1 MFSDGPT
8 GCHSK
13 RRQDRLRTYTQN
25 IKQRSRDYCGRAK
38 AHVLHYTFRR
48 CVCSLKVLSMQS
60 ACAVLYCHLC
70 PVCLYHLLHF
80 TNGTIFGLKNKVTE
94 HIRCVL
100 IFSTTSVSN
109 ISHSNNS
116 SRHYHKYT
124 VLYVKYPILL
134 SDFNETW
141 IFSTDFRKKQ
151 SNVESNEKLS
161 SGSRVDAYRHDV
173 NC

>member
-1 MFSDGPT
+1 
-8 GCHSK
+8 
-13 RRQDRLRTYTQN
+13 
-25 IKQRSRDYCGRAK
+25 
-38 AHVLHYTFRR
+38 
-48 CVCSLKVLSMQS
+48 MQS

-124 VLYVKYPILL
+124 VPYVKYPILL

-141 IFSTDFRKKQ
+141 IFSTDFRKNSPTSNLMKNCPVGAELMRTDTTLTVSRFFVILQ
-151 SNVESNEKLS
+151 SRRKFQLLRYRRKRFPVHL
-161 SGSRVDAYRHDV
+161 SRVFD
-173 NC
+173 